1 MKDIVLDSMIALNL
15 CTPIKPGY
23 NELAVWL
30 RDEGI
35 IRYCNYLYGEYSRCC
50 ATSPSTTSI
59 IYLIEIQNRK
69 GIAGKI
75 SNEQLKAYKF
85 KPKQLRSMKS
95 HLKDHPIL
103 KTVLLSE
110 RKILVSKEQ
119 NLIDDLEGFPGANCV
134 CGTEI
139 DQINYNAE
147 G

>member
-15 CTPIKPGY
+15 CTPIQPHY
-23 NELAVWL
+23 RELAEWL

-50 ATSPSTTSI
+50 ATSPSTTSV
-59 IYLIEIQNRK
+59 IYLIELQNRK

-75 SNEQLKAYKF
+75 SNEQLKAF
-85 KPKQLRSMKS
+85 RFTPKQLRSMKS
-95 HLKDHPIL
+95 HTKDHPIL

-119 NLIDDLEGFPGANCV
+119 NLIDDLESFPGADCV
-134 CGTEI
+134 CCTEI
-139 DQINYNAE
+139 DQIDYKS
-147 G
+147 